1 MTNPSAKPFDF
12 DDQSSLKEYLIDVVT
27 QQIEMYPPSSSEYRH
42 RIADWVERAL
52 MGTDHGLDQAGRKQ
66 IVRDVLAD
74 LVGYGPIQPLLED
87 PNINEIMVVGPNQV
101 YMERDGQLLDTQIKF
116 EDEAHVIRVI
126 NRMLHPVGRQVSIDS
141 PTADAR
147 LPDGSRVNVVIP
159 PVAIDGPCITIR
171 KFLKGKFT
179 VDDFIRIGSMTAN
192 MAEFM
197 RACVGA
203 RMNIIVSGN
212 TSSGKTS
219 LLNILT
225 GFIPGNER
233 IVAIEDA
240 AELQIQQKYSVS
252 LETKPPNTDGHGAVT
267 TRDLVRNSL
276 RMRPDRLIVGE
287 VRTGEALDMLQAMNT
302 GHDGSMTTLH
312 ANSPRDA
319 IARLET
325 IALMGGVDIPILAV
339 RHQIANAIDLIV
351 HMDRMTDGT
360 RKIVNITEVPGQEGN
375 LVTMVDIF
383 RFEQTGV
390 GPNGEILGN
399 LRSTGLRP
407 SFTPRL
413 EMAGY
418 KLGPEVF
425 FTGGEGSK
433 RGRGRR

>member
-1 MTNPSAKPFDF
+1 MTISSAKPFDF
-12 DDQSSLKEYLIDVVT
+12 DDQASIKEYLIDVVT
-27 QQIEMYPPSSSEYRH
+27 QQIEMYPPSSAEYRH
-42 RIADWVERAL
+42 RISDWVRRAL
-52 MGTDHGLDQAGRKQ
+52 LGTDHGLDGAGQDR
-66 IVRDVLAD
+66 IVNEVLAD

-87 PNINEIMVVGPNQV
+87 PTINEIMVVGPNQV
-101 YMERDGQLLDTQIKF
+101 YIERDGKLLDTQIEF

-126 NRMLHPVGRQVSIDS
+126 NRMLHPVGRQVSIDAPS
-141 PTADAR
+141 ADAR

-159 PVAIDGPCITIR
+159 PVAVDGPCITIR
-171 KFLKGKFT
+171 KFIKGKFSAQ
-179 VDDFIRIGSMTAN
+179 DFIRLGTMIPE
-192 MAEFM
+192 MAKFL

-203 RMNIIVSGN
+203 QMNIIVSGN

-225 GFIPGNER
+225 SFIAGNER
-233 IVAIEDA
+233 VIAIEDA
-240 AELQIQQKYSVS
+240 AELQLQQKYAVS
-252 LETKPPNTDGHGAVT
+252 LETKPPNSDGLGEVD
-267 TRDLVRNSL
+267 TRDLVRNAL

-287 VRTGEALDMLQAMNT
+287 VRTGEALDMIQAMNT

-339 RHQIANAIDLIV
+339 RNQIANAVDLII
-351 HMDRMTDGT
+351 HMDRLTDGS
-360 RKIVNITEVPGQEGN
+360 RKIVNISEIPGQEGD

-390 GPNGEILGN
+390 GPNGKIEGE

-413 EMAGY
+413 EMAGF
-418 KLGPEVF
+418 KLGPEIF
-425 FTGGEGSK
+425 WTGGEGSQ
-433 RGRGRR
+433 RGRRR